1 MRIFKFGGASVKD
14 AEGIRNVYNVL
25 QTVGFEDVLLVISAM
40 GKTTN
45 ALEVVIKNYFDKSPE
60 LQSSI
65 QEVKKYHNQIL
76 LDLFEDDKN
85 LVFKE
90 VNTLFVELDHFIS
103 QNKSPN
109 YNFVYDQ
116 IVSFGELI
124 STTIIS
130 NYMGHMG
137 IKTQWNDVRNL
148 IKTDTNYRDANVD
161 WETTQKLISKNV
173 KKKILTVTQGFLGS
187 DENNF
192 TTTLGREGSDY
203 TAAIFAYC
211 LNAESVTIWKDV
223 PGVMNAD
230 PRYFENARLLN
241 QISYREAIELA
252 FYGATVIH
260 PKTLQPL
267 QKKEIPLFV
276 KSFINPTLPGTS
288 VSKGADLEP
297 HLPCFILKKNQLLLS
312 LSSIDFS
319 FIMEENISEIFA
331 LLHQYKMKVSLIQNS
346 AISFSVCI
354 DDKFGNFTAL
364 KSILSKKFKI
374 SYNENVSLY
383 TIRHFDEKA
392 SQIVEKNKVVLLK
405 QVSRETMQIITK
417 EEKHAIAIHEAG
429 HATVSWMLQHAA
441 PLVKVTIVPRGQS
454 LGAAWYLP
462 EERQIVRT
470 EQMLDEMC
478 ATMGGRAAEK
488 VVFNKISTGAL
499 SDLEKVTKQAR
510 AMVTVYGLND
520 KIGNITYYDSSGQS
534 DYNFSKPYSDDTAKI
549 IDTEIS
555 GLIEEQYQRAITILT
570 ENRIKLEALA
580 GILIE
585 KEVIFKDDLETIF
598 GKRPFDIVEEEP
610 KTISEI
616 IAETDSEIATE

>member
-45 ALEVVIKNYFDKSPE
+45 ALEIVIKNYFDKSPE

-417 EEKHAIAIHEAG
+417 EE
-429 HATVSWMLQHAA
+429 
-441 PLVKVTIVPRGQS
+441 
-454 LGAAWYLP
+454 
-462 EERQIVRT
+462 
-470 EQMLDEMC
+470 
-478 ATMGGRAAEK
+478 
-488 VVFNKISTGAL
+488 N
-499 SDLEKVTKQAR
+499 
-510 AMVTVYGLND
+510 
-520 KIGNITYYDSSGQS
+520 
-534 DYNFSKPYSDDTAKI
+534 
-549 IDTEIS
+549 
-555 GLIEEQYQRAITILT
+555 
-570 ENRIKLEALA
+570 
-580 GILIE
+580 
-585 KEVIFKDDLETIF
+585 
-598 GKRPFDIVEEEP
+598 
-610 KTISEI
+610 
-616 IAETDSEIATE
+616 